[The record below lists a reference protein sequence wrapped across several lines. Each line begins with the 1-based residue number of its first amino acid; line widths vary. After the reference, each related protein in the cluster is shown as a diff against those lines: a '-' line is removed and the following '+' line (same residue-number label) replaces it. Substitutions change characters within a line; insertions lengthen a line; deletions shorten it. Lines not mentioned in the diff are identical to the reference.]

1 MAVGFPAGI
10 TEAYIVNNAQSKL
23 AALRDALI
31 DCEQFYLWLT
41 AYAAADLEAA
51 PISMD
56 SASATALFAAF
67 ADANALYQIYTTGQP
82 PGTYPQPASDYVYAS
97 SQRVVIGPLS

>member
-10 TEAYIVNNAQSKL
+10 TEAYIVNNAQAKL
-23 AALRDALI
+23 AALRNALI
-31 DCEQFYLWLT
+31 DCEQFYLWLA

-51 PISMD
+51 PVSMD
-56 SASATALFAAF
+56 APSATAIFSAF
-67 ADANALYQIYTTGQP
+67 ADANALYQVYVTGQA
-82 PGTYPQPASDYVYAS
+82 PGSYPQVTGPYVYAA